1 MSPDLQRWWLQSHW
15 FDLHWIEADL
25 TIWIEQITERNK
37 KDKQRR
43 TKTTNN
49 KVTLRRRNHEIKS
62 VIDVK
67 ITYFNKRKIEKRVRV
82 KGVILGQKLTL
93 NHPSLVDEGEKTRV
107 LVMAHKTERGREK
120 GGVIFLQRSD
130 IWCMFKLCFWI
141 CNISTCLNYAP

>member
-1 MSPDLQRWWLQSHW
+1 
-15 FDLHWIEADL
+15 
-25 TIWIEQITERNK
+25 
-37 KDKQRR
+37 
-43 TKTTNN
+43 
-49 KVTLRRRNHEIKS
+49 
-62 VIDVK
+62 VK

-130 IWCMFKLCFWI
+130 I
-141 CNISTCLNYAP
+141 